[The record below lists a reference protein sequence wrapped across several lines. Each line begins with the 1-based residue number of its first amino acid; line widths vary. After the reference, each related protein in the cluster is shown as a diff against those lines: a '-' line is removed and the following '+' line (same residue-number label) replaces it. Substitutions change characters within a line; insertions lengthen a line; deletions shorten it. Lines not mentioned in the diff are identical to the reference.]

1 MKKHQKGFSLIEL
14 LIVVVIIGIIAAIAI
29 PNLLASRR
37 SANEAS
43 AISGIRTIHSA
54 ETAFLGVKGRFAN
67 EMFELGAEGYL
78 DPSMSTPGTDGII
91 MKSGYKYWNYGIAA
105 TSSNPPAFDT
115 WVYPA
120 VTSGISATGNN
131 TYYINETGVIYRLS
145 ATSPTGVSATVRV
158 PTNGTVYSNYARFF
172 DNK

>member
-1 MKKHQKGFSLIEL
+1 MHIKNRQQGFSLIEL

-43 AISGIRTIHSA
+43 AISSIRTIHGA

-67 EMFELGAEGYL
+67 DMWELGAESYL
-78 DPSMSTPGTDGII
+78 DASLSTPAGDGII
-91 MKSGYKYWNYGIAA
+91 TKSGYKYWNYGIAA
-105 TSSNPPAFDT
+105 TSANPPGFDT

-120 VTSGISATGNN
+120 VTSGISATGSNS
-131 TYYINETGVIYRLS
+131 YYINETGVIYRL
-145 ATSPTGVSATVRV
+145 TGTTPTGQSPTVRV
-158 PTNGTVYSNYARFF
+158 PTNGTPLSN
-172 DNK
+172 